1 MIVRSAVDIMT
12 PLLLA
17 ATGGLFTELA
27 GMLNIALEGLMLT
40 AAFAAV
46 VAASACQ
53 SLLAGLAVGIL
64 SSLALALLFGAVT
77 LRLKANLFI
86 TGLAVNLLASG
97 LTAVLSLRIFGSK
110 GVILLEASSRLPA
123 LRLPGLEPL
132 PLVGELLSGHNPF
145 VYLSWVLLA
154 LSALILYQTPLGLRL
169 RGAGKDPQTL
179 VSLGL
184 KPERYQLLAILFS
197 GLSCGIAGSLLSLRL
212 GAFVPNITAGR
223 GWIALV
229 AIYLGNRTPLG
240 LLVAAFLFA
249 LAEAAANY
257 AQGVLGVPTN
267 FILAFPYL
275 VTVLAMILYSVL
287 RRRGR

>member
-1 MIVRSAVDIMT
+1 MIVCSAVDIMT